1 MNRRMAHRV
10 LTMGL
15 ACLMAVLAT
24 SCLTTRFTI
33 PHDSGL
39 SVRTVVLSDPRSVK
53 RSHVNGFEML
63 GPARV
68 AMRAERLTNGRF
80 SMEVTRRDASPLTLS
95 VRTTPYEDSV
105 LHRYG
110 VRITI
115 NGDSTTVESSDFRA
129 VMATPLPVGKPF
141 VVEIGNFGRA
151 IHLRVGHTDCGLFRT
166 ALPCTEWIMVS
177 TAGNQRLLIGDPWF
191 DTSI

>member
-1 MNRRMAHRV
+1 MAHRV

-80 SMEVTRRDASPLTLS
+80 SMEVTRRDASPLTLNM
-95 VRTTPYEDSV
+95 RTTPYEDSV
-105 LHRYG
+105 LHRSG
-110 VRITI
+110 IRII
-115 NGDSTTVESSDFRA
+115 IHGDSTTVESSDFHT
-129 VMATPLPVGKPF
+129 VLSTPLPIGIPF
-141 VVEIGNFGRA
+141 LVEIRNFGHA
-151 IHLRVGHTDCGLFRT
+151 FHLRLGHNDFGPFRSL
-166 ALPCTEWIMVS
+166 LPCTEWIIIS
-177 TAGNQRLLIGDPWF
+177 TAGSGRLLIGDPWF
-191 DTSI
+191 DTTI